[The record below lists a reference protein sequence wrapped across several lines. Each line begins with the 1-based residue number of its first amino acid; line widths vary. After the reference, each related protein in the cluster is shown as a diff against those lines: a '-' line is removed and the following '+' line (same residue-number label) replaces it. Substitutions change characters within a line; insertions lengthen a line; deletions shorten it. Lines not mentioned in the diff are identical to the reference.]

1 MAIIL
6 KSDVVGQGLPL
17 SRKGGY
23 RGPRDWSGFSDFHS
37 GSFNAPDHFA
47 TADFCITTFAG
58 GRTRGVVME
67 QPRRNLFSGWD
78 GNTLEASLRSR
89 FIAMRAIGGAV
100 VATPRTGVENLA
112 GTGTLTD
119 PFIFSHDR
127 KPVAV
132 STTGRPIFFYA
143 EELVGGSSPGI
154 ILSSSSQRQRLV
166 QLDVPRLHGRDSG
179 TVVVHLQE
187 NPLGTPFADEK
198 RTYLSLEFGE
208 RLLTCTRQRS
218 KNWLNVGFGGGR
230 KLHFQHPVLSSTL
243 AVAWSSRK
251 ICFAINN
258 VLKPLADVPD
268 AALTRIGI
276 GACLRGTLDP
286 LGGIVPA
293 VVWYDRCLDDEE
305 LRKASASW
313 R

>member
-37 GSFNAPDHFA
+37 GSFHAPDHFA
-47 TADFCITTFAG
+47 ADDFCITTLAG
-58 GRTRGVVME
+58 GSTHGVVME
-67 QPRRNLFSGWD
+67 QPRQNFFSGWNS
-78 GNTLEASLRSR
+78 NTLETSSRNR
-89 FIAMRAIGGAV
+89 FIAMCAIGGAV
-100 VATPRTGVENLA
+100 VATPRTGVDSLV

-127 KPVAV
+127 KPVTV
-132 STTGRPIFFYA
+132 MTTGSPIFRYA
-143 EELVGGSSPGI
+143 EELAGGSSPSI
-154 ILSSSSQRQRLV
+154 ILSSSGDTRRLL
-166 QLDVPRLHGRDSG
+166 QFDVPRLHGRDSG
-179 TVVVHLQE
+179 TIVVHLLE
-187 NPLGTPFADEK
+187 NPLGAPLADEK
-198 RTYLSLEFGE
+198 RTYLSLQFGE
-208 RLLTCTRQRS
+208 SLLTCTRQRT
-218 KNWLNVGFGGGR
+218 KNWLDVGFSRGR
-230 KLHFQHPVLSSTL
+230 MLHFQHPVLNSTL
-243 AVAWSSRK
+243 AVSWSRNR

-258 VLKPLADVPD
+258 VLKPLSGVPD
-268 AALTRIGI
+268 AVLTRIGI
-276 GACLRGTLDP
+276 GNGLSGLSAP

-293 VVWYDRCLDDEE
+293 VVWYDRCLDDDE